1 MLWRKALHHVAA
13 AADIDRHFTAGF
25 ILDDGRMAMTAD
37 GGDATVVCINPDRF
51 REAIKKYGKEPLS
64 LAAFLHGVACHEL
77 AHLDGRMGNGHD
89 EGFIAA
95 REDLGASTAHTIP
108 QIAELAACTLGLGPC
123 NVEPTKY
130 EAARQEAIRAC
141 EPAVTGQEA
150 SWTSGDLCQAAAD
163 PLAPMVASFVDRLLE
178 IRPGGLS
185 RDYIEGFAV
194 RHETRLRSAV
204 TGLSAGHG
212 AQHVESLPSVA
223 AKPFPSLN
231 AALDALDV
239 SDMLGDLEM
248 IRSEASGARVAL
260 LETVIDALATADS
273 VETMV
278 DLAANLQEAADA
290 LSKVSAATSVLN
302 KIKRILARL
311 AVTHV
316 ESLPAPKRQ
325 ARDAKSARVVAA
337 IRAKL
342 GPHILRSDWR
352 KRRPADATPS
362 WGCCYVAS
370 EAAYHALGG
379 AKSGLRVMHVTHEGA
394 PHWYLT
400 AEDGRVIDPTADQFS
415 SPVPYGQGKGKGFL
429 TTAPSKRAQALLAE
443 AGLSAA

>member
-1 MLWRKALHHVAA
+1 MQRVMAEGIEVRIEDGYPADRSTDFLRGPDRHRGALMLWRKALHHVAA

-37 GGDATVVCINPDRF
+37 GADGSVVCINPDRF

-89 EGFIAA
+89 EEFIAA

-163 PLAPMVASFVDRLLE
+163 PLAPMVASFVDHLLE
-178 IRPGGLS
+178 LRPGGLS
-185 RDYIEGFAV
+185 RDYIEGFAL
-194 RHETRLRSAV
+194 RHEAQLRSAV
-204 TGLSAGHG
+204 TGLSAGRDTG
-212 AQHVESLPSVA
+212 AQ
-223 AKPFPSLN
+223 
-231 AALDALDV
+231 
-239 SDMLGDLEM
+239 
-248 IRSEASGARVAL
+248 
-260 LETVIDALATADS
+260 
-273 VETMV
+273 
-278 DLAANLQEAADA
+278 
-290 LSKVSAATSVLN
+290 
-302 KIKRILARL
+302 RI
-311 AVTHV
+311 
-316 ESLPAPKRQ
+316 ESLPAPR
-325 ARDAKSARVVAA
+325 ASRIHDAKVARVVAA
-337 IRAKL
+337 IRANL
-342 GPHILRSDWR
+342 GPHVLRSDWR
-352 KRRPADATPS
+352 KRRPVNAAPS

-379 AKSGLRVMHVTHEGA
+379 AKSGLRVMHVAHEGA

-400 AEDGRVIDPTADQFS
+400 DADGRVIDPTADQFS
-415 SPVPYGQGKGKGFL
+415 SPVPYVEAKGKGFL
-429 TTAPSKRAQALLAE
+429 TTAPSKRASSLLAA
-443 AGLSAA
+443 AGLSAG